1 MISQYIWQGIWI
13 LRNSILMGI
22 IIYILIYGVLL
33 ISKRR
38 KVVDIKASQDI
49 VSQEVVEYES
59 QNEMKNSNKISADAC
74 VMLAYASEDPN
85 GQIMQLAFLGGTS
98 ISTKGIEFVRKDVP
112 RELARWTSA
121 IDELLRQGYIK
132 LVGRKDKIY
141 AITNS
146 GYVFADKIKGE
157 FNIDTNKDFEEYLVD

>member
-1 MISQYIWQGIWI
+1 MSSAIWERRRDEF
-13 LRNSILMGI
+13 L
-22 IIYILIYGVLL
+22 
-33 ISKRR
+33 R

-74 VMLAYASEDPN
+74 VMLAYASKDPN